1 MSFFFFTLPAASA
14 MFALSLGVANID
26 ETLPGAA
33 YAFLSGLNASVV
45 GVIAL
50 ATTELSKKA
59 ITDDLTR
66 MVVFFTASAG
76 MLYQAVWYFP
86 ALLVISGLT
95 SLVHDLGLVKR
106 LLWCPR
112 RKRRTVTEAI
122 SESDAGR
129 GYSTTGLESGVI
141 GTTRHEETQAAI
153 PDVTTPLLPR
163 TVPTTGTRPSLHTPV
178 ALRTGIAIITSFFV
192 TLITVLTLRY
202 SLPHPL
208 HRLFSLFTNM
218 ILAGTI
224 IFGGGPV
231 VIPLLREYI
240 VSEGWVSLRDFLIGL
255 AIVQAFPGPNFNIA
269 VFLGS
274 LTAKNAG
281 YNPLFGAVLAWV
293 GIFAP
298 GMVLVHGTMGIW
310 SAIRGNRA
318 VRAVLRG
325 VNAGAVG
332 LIYTVISRI
341 WEVGL
346 LDERAQQGEFFNVP
360 AVK

>member
-1 MSFFFFTLPAASA
+1 

-76 MLYQAVWYFP
+76 MLYRAVWYFP
-86 ALLVISGLT
+86 TLLVISGLT
-95 SLVHDLGLVKR
+95 SLVHDSGLIQR
-106 LLWCPR
+106 LLLPTSL
-112 RKRRTVTEAI
+112 KRAPTPCSSTGPI
-122 SESDAGR
+122 SESDYDSTPELER
-129 GYSTTGLESGVI
+129 GVV
-141 GTTRHEETQAAI
+141 EEIDNTQIHQDTQAPV
-153 PDVTTPLLPR
+153 PDVTTPLLA
-163 TVPTTGTRPSLHTPV
+163 RPVSTPSASPLHHTPV
-178 ALRTGIAIITSFFV
+178 SLCTGIVIISSFFV
-192 TLITVLTLRY
+192 VLITVLTIRY
-202 SLPHPL
+202 TLPPPL
-208 HRLFSLFTNM
+208 PRLFSLFSNM
-218 ILAGTI
+218 VLAGTI

-298 GMVLVHGTMGIW
+298 GMVLVHGTMGVW
-310 SAIRGNRA
+310 SAVRGRRG
-318 VRAVLRG
+318 VRAVLKG

-332 LIYTVISRI
+332 LIYTVIYRI

-346 LDERAQQGEFFNVP
+346 LDERAQQGKFPRNFIRRWAKV
-360 AVK
+360 